1 MLHTLIFDFDGT
13 LADCKRLHQQAFR
26 NAVSAVTP
34 LAEYQDESVEGLP
47 TTEKIRWLQAQG
59 YQFDATELNRLKQ
72 LETQLRLPEYIF
84 VDPELIELINQ
95 LNKRF
100 NLCLATN
107 ATAEFIERS
116 LNIMGIQD
124 QFDLICTAST
134 YRPKPSTEMFEACMQ
149 HTGSE
154 RATTVIFE
162 DSPMGI
168 QCAYA
173 SGAQVIEVTGVEH
186 TKQEMRRLL

>member
-1 MLHTLIFDFDGT
+1 MLETIIFDFDGT
-13 LADCKRLHQQAFR
+13 LADCKRLHQAAFR
-26 NAVSAVTP
+26 RAVRELCP
-34 LAEYQDESVEGLP
+34 LAEYTDEMVEGLP
-47 TTEKIRWLQAQG
+47 TLEKIKQLNLLG
-59 YQFDATELNRLKQ
+59 YQFDGVELNAFKQ
-72 LETQLRLPEYIF
+72 LETQRNLPEYI
-84 VDPELIELINQ
+84 VYDPELDQLFVQ

-116 LNIMGIQD
+116 LNIMGIKH

-134 YRPKPSTEMFEACMQ
+134 NTPKPSVEMFEQCMA

-154 RATTVIFE
+154 RATTLIFE

-168 QCAYA
+168 ACAYS

>member
-1 MLHTLIFDFDGT
+1 MTIIFDFDGT
-13 LADCKRLHQQAFR
+13 LADCKVLHQRAFR
-26 NAVSAVTP
+26 NAVMKVSP
-34 LAEYQDESVEGLP
+34 GAEYTDESVEGYP
-47 TTEKIRWLQAQG
+47 TVEKIRILHQQG
-59 YQFDATELNRLKQ
+59 YQFDADELNSIKQ
-72 LETQLRLPEYIF
+72 LETQRSLSDYIHY
-84 VDPELIELINQ
+84 DPELVELIHQ
-95 LNKRF
+95 LKERF

-116 LNIMGIQD
+116 LTIMGIRD
-124 QFDLICTAST
+124 KFDLICTSST
-134 YRPKPSTEMFEACMQ
+134 STPKPSTKMFLHCMQ

-154 RATTVIFE
+154 PATTLIFE

-168 QCAYA
+168 ECAYS